1 MNPETSKQHQ
11 PVTVDE
17 NRHFRIA
24 HLQGDLAGRSARG
37 GAVTMT
43 AQGLRF
49 VFSTVATIVLG
60 RLLSPQD
67 YGLIGM
73 AVVVTGFVAMF
84 KDMGL
89 SSATIQREEI
99 STEQISTLFW
109 INLGL
114 SIMVALI
121 TAAIA
126 PAVAWFYGD
135 SRLTLITI
143 CLAVGFV
150 FGGLSIQH
158 AALLKR
164 QMRFAALATID
175 VIALVLGL
183 AAAII

>member
-49 VFSTVATIVLG
+49 VFSTRAMILLA

-89 SSATIQREEI
+89 SQATIQREEI

-114 SIMVALI
+114 SILVALI

-126 PAVAWFYGD
+126 PAVAWFYGA

-143 CLAVGFV
+143 GLAVGFV
-150 FGGLSIQH
+150 SRVLAIH
-158 AALLKR
+158 PPALLTAQLR
-164 QMRFAALATID
+164 PSSLP
-175 VIALVLGL
+175 
-183 AAAII
+183 